1 MAEGDS
7 RVILDRILEHKRT
20 EIAPLREQYAAWQAP
35 TQPPPRRDFAAALR
49 SDGVSLIAEFKRR
62 SPSRGEIR
70 PGADP
75 VHMAHT
81 YERAG
86 ASAVS
91 VLADSHFFGGSLQD
105 VVAAREA
112 CSLPVLRK
120 DFIIDECQIAESAG
134 PDGPDCLLLIAAALD
149 VGQLRS
155 LRELAARCGQV
166 ALVEVH
172 DEAELDRALESGAE
186 ILGINN
192 RDLRTFDVSLET
204 TLRLRPRLPEGV
216 LVVSESGIRTGEDVR
231 RLADAGVDA
240 MLVGEAL
247 MADEDPGRKIEELL
261 AGT

>member
-1 MAEGDS
+1 M
-7 RVILDRILEHKRT
+7 ILDRILDHKRK
-20 EIAPLREQYAAWQAP
+20 EIAPLRQRYADWH
-35 TQPPPRRDFAAALR
+35 PPASPLPRRDFPAALR
-49 SDGVSLIAEFKRR
+49 VEGLSLIAEFKRR

-75 VHMAHT
+75 AEIAPL
-81 YERAG
+81 YQRAG

-120 DFIIDECQIAESAG
+120 DFIIDECQIAQSAG
-134 PDGPDCLLLIAAALD
+134 PEGPDCLLLIAAALD
-149 VGQLRS
+149 AAGLRRLSGLAGQ
-155 LRELAARCGQV
+155 CGQA

-172 DEAELDRALESGAE
+172 DEAELERALESGAD

-192 RDLRTFDVSLET
+192 RDLRTFQVSLDT
-204 TLRLRPRLPEGV
+204 TLRLRPRVPEGV

-247 MADEDPGRKIEELL
+247 MAGENPARKIAELL
-261 AGT
+261 GET